1 MLGNVTRQLRYELTN
16 IQLEYE
22 VIHSQELVWLRKWK
36 EIHVRARHSSQHNLR
51 KKGIRHDHQW
61 ENQCSME
68 VNKGTSFLR
77 ANVGGARDS
86 EKTFRAGY
94 LNEV

>member
-1 MLGNVTRQLRYELTN
+1 MLRNVTRQLRYELTN

-51 KKGIRHDHQW
+51 K
-61 ENQCSME
+61 
-68 VNKGTSFLR
+68 
-77 ANVGGARDS
+77 
-86 EKTFRAGY
+86 
-94 LNEV
+94 